1 MAEMSYENIDA
12 RIAIFLQI
20 LAERNRQIDQEGFD
34 AANDDERDC
43 GELADAAACYA
54 LGKPEQI
61 IKQLWPWSAVW
72 WKATTRKRN
81 LIKAGALIVAEL
93 ERLERVEK
101 KDLDEKRQE
110 HDQ

>member
-1 MAEMSYENIDA
+1 METAEVSYENIDA
-12 RIAIFLQI
+12 RIAIFLEI

-34 AANDDERDC
+34 AANDDEHDC

-54 LGKPEQI
+54 LGKPWEI
-61 IKQLWPWSAVW
+61 IKQLWPLQRHW

-93 ERLERVEK
+93 ERLHRVAK
-101 KDLDEKRQE
+101 TDLDDKG
-110 HDQ
+110 